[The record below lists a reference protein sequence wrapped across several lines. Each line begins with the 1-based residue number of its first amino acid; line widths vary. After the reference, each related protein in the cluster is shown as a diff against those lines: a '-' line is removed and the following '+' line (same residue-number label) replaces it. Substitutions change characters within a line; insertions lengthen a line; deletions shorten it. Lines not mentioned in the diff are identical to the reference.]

1 VIDALQRE
9 LEADARIAYA
19 LVFGSTARGDSHA
32 GSDVDIALGL
42 ETGRRLASRE
52 VGEIISR
59 LEVATGGRPVDLV
72 LLDEAPPPL
81 AYRIFREGRVIVL
94 RDPAALSDRKAR
106 AVLEYLDWKPIEAIL
121 TGGVLAA
128 ASHGR

>member
-1 VIDALQRE
+1 
-9 LEADARIAYA
+9 
-19 LVFGSTARGDSHA
+19 
-32 GSDVDIALGL
+32 
-42 ETGRRLASRE
+42 
-52 VGEIISR
+52 
-59 LEVATGGRPVDLV
+59 
-72 LLDEAPPPL
+72 
-81 AYRIFREGRVIVL
+81 VIVL